1 MKKLV
6 IAAAWVAGAVS
17 AQAAD
22 LPARTYVKAPIAK
35 IAAVYDWTGFYAGV
49 NLGLAVG
56 GEGRSGL
63 DVLGLGGS
71 FETFNL
77 ASLGAVGGGQAGYN
91 YQWSNWVIGAEAD
104 IQGIGTENH
113 TNCILTCNV
122 ATGTTINQDITW
134 FGTVRGRV
142 GYAIGPILNY
152 FHRRLRLWRSEDK
165 PHREPPWRT
174 GRFLVGHNQDRIRP
188 RQRYRGGP
196 RRQLDRQNRISL
208 RRPRSTTNS
217 FTGAGVP
224 QVLGTEVR
232 ESIFRAGVNYR
243 LGSNGSLL
251 ALTPAANW
259 TGFYAGGNGGS
270 GIARDATTHT
280 VATAPAANNNF
291 DLAPRGYNGGLQA
304 GYNWQQGNVVYGLET
319 DIQYSTQETD
329 RSCLLTCTAAAS
341 AMFRQKL
348 DWFGTV
354 RGRIGYGVGPT
365 LFYATGGLAYGE
377 VKTRVTEA
385 IAFAGINGAADFKDV
400 RAGWTLGAGME
411 TPLELFDWFKPGQWS
426 IKTEYLYID
435 LGSASNNY
443 TLNGIAHNADH
454 GRNQSYLPHRCELSL
469 RRAGHR
475 EVLIFK
481 TAMRCSR

>member
-1 MKKLV
+1 LKKLV
-6 IAAAWVAGAVS
+6 IAAVWVLSAVN
-17 AQAAD
+17 ARAAD
-22 LPARTYVKAPIAK
+22 LPVRTYVKAPIAK
-35 IAAVYDWTGFYAGV
+35 TAAVYDWTGFYAGV

-63 DVLGLGGS
+63 DVPGLGGA

-91 YQWSNWVIGAEAD
+91 YQSGNWVIGAEAD
-104 IQGIGTENH
+104 IQGIGNENH
-113 TNCILTCNV
+113 ANCILTCNA
-122 ATGTTINQDITW
+122 ATGAVISQDLTW

-142 GYAIGPILNY
+142 GYASGPILNY
-152 FHRRLRLWRSEDK
+152 FTAGFAYGGVKTNLTERLLGTPGAFSADTIK
-165 PHREPPWRT
+165 T
-174 GRFLVGHNQDRIRP
+174 GYVLGSGIEAAL
-188 RQRYRGGP
+188 GGNWTAKIEY
-196 RRQLDRQNRISL
+196 LYVDL
-208 RRPRSTTNS
+208 GSTTSS

-224 QVLGTEVR
+224 QILGTEVR

-243 LGSNGSLL
+243 LGGNGGML

-280 VATAPAANNNF
+280 VAVVPTLNNSF

-304 GYNWQQGNVVYGLET
+304 GYNWQQGNIVYGVET

-329 RSCLLTCTAAAS
+329 RSCLITCTSTTSAA
-341 AMFRQKL
+341 FRQKL
-348 DWFGTV
+348 DWFGTA

-377 VKTRVTEA
+377 VKTRVTEN
-385 IAFAGINGAADFKDV
+385 IALSGISDTTNFKDV
-400 RAGWTLGAGME
+400 RAGWALGAGVE

-426 IKTEYLYID
+426 VKTEYLYID
-435 LGSASNNY
+435 LGSASNSYN
-443 TLNGIAHNADH
+443 LNGVAHTLTTEETNH
-454 GRNQSYLPHRCELSL
+454 
-469 RRAGHR
+469 
-475 EVLIFK
+475 IFRTGVNYHFDTPV
-481 TAMRCSR
+481 TAKF

>member
-91 YQWSNWVIGAEAD
+91 YQWGNWVIGAEAD

-113 TNCILTCNV
+113 TNCILTCNA
-122 ATGTTINQDITW
+122 ATGTTINQDMTW

-142 GYAIGPILNY
+142 GYATGPILNY
-152 FHRRLRLWRSEDK
+152 FTAGFAYGGVKTNLTESLLGAPGTFSSDTIK
-165 PHREPPWRT
+165 T
-174 GRFLVGHNQDRIRP
+174 GYVLGSGIEAALGGNWTARIE
-188 RQRYRGGP
+188 YLYVDLG
-196 RRQLDRQNRISL
+196 
-208 RRPRSTTNS
+208 STTNS

-259 TGFYAGGNGGS
+259 TGFYAGGNSGS

-329 RSCLLTCTAAAS
+329 RSCLLTCTTAAS

-400 RAGWTLGAGME
+400 RAGWALGASME

-443 TLNGIAHNADH
+443 TLNGVAHTLTTEETNH
-454 GRNQSYLPHRCELSL
+454 
-469 RRAGHR
+469 
-475 EVLIFK
+475 IFRTGVNYHFDAPV
-481 TAMRCSR
+481 TAKF

>member
-22 LPARTYVKAPIAK
+22 LPARTYVKALAAK
-35 IAAVYDWTGFYAGV
+35 PAVVYDWTGFYAGV

-91 YQWSNWVIGAEAD
+91 YQWDNWVVGAEAD
-104 IQGIGTENH
+104 IQGMGTENH
-113 TNCILTCNV
+113 ANCILTCNA
-122 ATGTTINQDITW
+122 ATGTSINQDMTW

-142 GYAIGPILNY
+142 GYATGPILNY
-152 FHRRLRLWRSEDK
+152 FTAGFAYGGVKTNITERLLGAPGGFSSDTIK
-165 PHREPPWRT
+165 T
-174 GRFLVGHNQDRIRP
+174 GYVLGSGIEAALGGNWTARIE
-188 RQRYRGGP
+188 YLYVDLG
-196 RRQLDRQNRISL
+196 S
-208 RRPRSTTNS
+208 STNS
-217 FTGAGVP
+217 FTSAGAP

-232 ESIFRAGVNYR
+232 ESVFRAGVNYR
-243 LGSNGSLL
+243 LGGNGSLP
-251 ALTPAANW
+251 AFAPAANW
-259 TGFYAGGNGGS
+259 IGFYAGGNGGS

-280 VATAPAANNNF
+280 VATAPANNNSL

-304 GYNWQQGNVVYGLET
+304 GYNWRQGNVVYGVET

-329 RSCLLTCTAAAS
+329 RSCLLTCTTASS

-348 DWFGTV
+348 DWFGTA

-365 LFYATGGLAYGE
+365 LFYATGGIAYGE
-377 VKTRVTEA
+377 VKTRVTET
-385 IAFAGINGAADFKDV
+385 IALAGINGTASFKDV

-426 IKTEYLYID
+426 VKTEYLYID
-435 LGSASNNY
+435 LGGASNSYN
-443 TLNGIAHNADH
+443 LNGIAHT
-454 GRNQSYLPHRCELSL
+454 
-469 RRAGHR
+469 
-475 EVLIFK
+475 LITEETNHIFRTGVNYHFDAPATVK
-481 TAMRCSR
+481 F